1 MTDVRHIGGP
11 ERIYD
16 KNAAD
21 PDWKPRPV
29 GFTADIS
36 TEPVDKIE
44 VHEDEQGVHV
54 ERKEETDGQDVSTQ
68 GRD

>member
-21 PDWKPRPV
+21 PNWKPRPV
-29 GFTADIS
+29 GFTANI
-36 TEPVDKIE
+36 EPD
-44 VHEDEQGVHV
+44 
-54 ERKEETDGQDVSTQ
+54 REETDGRDVPTR